1 MHTIEEAAVLVIRDT
16 MRWMNANFQRQGW
29 MAVNFDGVFLFH
41 CIHFKRTAELSNW
54 RAQRMFK
61 TKALKHNFDGSR
73 LSEIKFYYPDERV
86 PFVDAVNKALE
97 RALKNATYWE
107 MQEWKPEVA
116 VLPRVLTKAPQF
128 GTFPTLENFSFKDKP
143 ETIRITI

>member
-29 MAVNFDGVFLFH
+29 MNLNFDGVFLFH
-41 CIHFKRTAELSNW
+41 CIHFKRTAELSGW

-61 TKALKHNFDGSR
+61 TKALRHNFDGSC
-73 LSEIKFYYPDERV
+73 LSEIKFYYPDERI
-86 PFVDAVNKALE
+86 PFVDVVNKALE

-107 MQEWKPEVA
+107 MQEWRPEVTIVPA
-116 VLPRVLTKAPQF
+116 VLTPRPVF
-128 GTFPTLENFSFKDKP
+128 GTFPTLENFKFTPK
-143 ETIRITI
+143 EERILVTV